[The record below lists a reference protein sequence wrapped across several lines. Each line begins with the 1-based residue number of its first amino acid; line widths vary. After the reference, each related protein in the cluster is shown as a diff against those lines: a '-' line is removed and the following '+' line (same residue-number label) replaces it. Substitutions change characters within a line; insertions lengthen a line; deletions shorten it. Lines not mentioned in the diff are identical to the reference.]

1 MNHKKTYLFLLLYFS
16 IVSLYGQGKISG
28 IIKDKNNDQPLTA
41 VTVTL
46 LGNNDSAFTI
56 TDDQGSFTFE
66 DVMKGQYQLIF
77 SHLGY
82 QKDTLLVT
90 LSDKNFTPYLTQELD
105 PDLKTLEEI
114 KIVAERRELL
124 SQTSLSSR
132 KIEQLEIITNPGSGS
147 DIAKVMQILPGVATT
162 SSFRNDLIIRGG
174 SPAENSFY
182 IDGIKVPV
190 INHLST
196 QGASGGA
203 ISLLNADFIENAA
216 LQSGNFSA
224 NRSNALSSV
233 FQFELADG
241 DSLQPGIRLSAGA
254 NNLSL
259 DSYGKL
265 SDKTSYIASARRSY
279 RQYILKFIGLAVY
292 PIYNDFLFKLNMKPS
307 SNHEITFLGLGAI
320 DKFRVNDDI
329 NDSEIQAY
337 LRESLP
343 ENDQWNYTVGVNNKV
358 YTANGVWTLVA
369 SRSHLYNKAT
379 RNSNISGVEE
389 NSLNYE
395 SNEVNNRLETEYMIS
410 NDRWNFRIGGE
421 VTQRR
426 SDFDVLNILYDES
439 GLNTTTYQSEID
451 YLLYGGHAQLGFSII
466 PDHWD
471 LSVGFRVDGS
481 DFAKQLNDISE
492 QFSPRISTR
501 IKVTN
506 NLSING
512 GIGTYYQLPPDIT
525 LGYSENGILI
535 NQSTAKFIRSQQFVG
550 GLSYDL
556 PWASRLT
563 IELFQKNYS
572 NYPFNTRE
580 NISQANEGGDF
591 GVAGNSP
598 IISNGNGE
606 SRGLEI
612 LYKQQLYKNW
622 FGSFSYT
629 YSQSQFENIGNILI
643 PSSWDARHII
653 NMVVGKKLPNN
664 WQIGINA
671 RYQSALPYT
680 PFDLYNSSLV
690 NAWNVN
696 REGIRDFT
704 FLNSERGKSTM
715 LIDMRIDK
723 KWDMNWGK
731 LTMYLDLENILADAD
746 SQQVLVLDKTDNNGN
761 STEGPVVINSQSP
774 LDAQRYKLKEIQNA
788 EGVLIPTIGFIV
800 EF

>member
-1 MNHKKTYLFLLLYFS
+1 MSNKKSYLVILLFFS
-16 IVSLYGQGKISG
+16 IISLYGQGIISG
-28 IIKDKNNDQPLTA
+28 VIRDNNNDQPLTA

-46 LGNNDSAFTI
+46 QGTDNSAFTI
-56 TDDQGSFTFE
+56 TDDRGAFLFE
-66 DVMKGQYQLIF
+66 GVSHGQYNLIF

-82 QKDTLLVT
+82 QKDTLEVV
-90 LSDKNFTPYLTQELD
+90 LSDDNMTPYLIQNLD
-105 PDLKTLEEI
+105 PDLKTLDEI
-114 KIVAERRELL
+114 EIVAERRELL

-182 IDGIKVPV
+182 VDGIKIPV

-203 ISLLNADFIENAA
+203 ISLLNADFIDNAA
-216 LQSGNFSA
+216 LQSGNFPA

-233 FQFELADG
+233 FQFDLSDG
-241 DSLQPGIRLSAGA
+241 DTPKPGIRLSAGA
-254 NNLSL
+254 TNISL
-259 DSYGKL
+259 DSYGRL
-265 SDKTSYIASARRSY
+265 SDKTSYIASVRRSY

-292 PIYNDFLFKLNMKPS
+292 PIYNDILLKMKVKPS

-343 ENDQWNYTVGVNNKV
+343 ENDQWNYTVGVNNKIF
-358 YTANGVWTLVA
+358 TENGVWTLVA
-369 SRSHLYNKAT
+369 SRSHLYNQAV
-379 RNSNISGVEE
+379 RNSSISGNEE
-389 NSLNYE
+389 KSLNYE

-410 NDRWNFRIGGE
+410 KDRWNFRIGSE
-421 VTQRR
+421 ITQRQ
-426 SDFDVLNILYDES
+426 SDFDVLNLLYDES
-439 GLNTTTYQSEID
+439 GLNTTEYQSEID
-451 YLLYGGHAQLGFSII
+451 YLLYGAHAQLGISII
-466 PDHWD
+466 PNYWD
-471 LSVGFRVDGS
+471 ISVGFRVDGS
-481 DFAKQLNDISE
+481 DFAEQLNDLSK

-501 IKVTN
+501 IKLSE

-525 LGYSENGILI
+525 LGYSENGTLV
-535 NQSTAKFIRSQQFVG
+535 NQSTTRFIKSQQYVAGF
-550 GLSYDL
+550 SYDL
-556 PWASRLT
+556 PWASRFT
-563 IELFQKNYS
+563 VELFQKDYS

-591 GVAGNSP
+591 GVSGNSP
-598 IISNGNGE
+598 ITSNGRGE

-612 LYKQQLYKNW
+612 LYKQQFYKNW

-629 YSQSQFENIGNILI
+629 YSQSKFENLGGVLT
-643 PSSWDARHII
+643 PSSWDARHIV
-653 NMVVGKKLPNN
+653 NMVVGKKLARN
-664 WQIGINA
+664 WQIGINT
-671 RYQSALPYT
+671 RFQSALPYT
-680 PFDLYNSSLV
+680 PFDLFSSSLV

-696 REGIRDFT
+696 QEGIRDFT
-704 FLNSERGKSTM
+704 SLNSERGKSTM

-723 KWDMNWGK
+723 KWEKSWGN
-731 LTMYLDLENILADAD
+731 LTMYLDLENVLADAD
-746 SQQVLVLDKTDNNGN
+746 SQQVLILDKTDNNGN
-761 STEGPVVINSQSP
+761 STEGPVVLNPQSP
-774 LDAQRYKLKEIQNA
+774 LDAQQYKLKEIQNA
-788 EGVLIPTIGFIV
+788 EGVLIPTFGFIV